1 MYIVLLGA
9 PGAGKGTQAMEVS
22 QKLGLV
28 HVASGDLFR
37 EVRESDTD
45 LGRLVKSYYD
55 KGELVP
61 DDVTIQMILSRLA
74 RPDCE
79 KGCLLDGFPRTLQQ
93 AEALD
98 EALGKQNKRV
108 DKVISIQVSE
118 AELLRRLSGRWL
130 CRKCG
135 APYHSVYAPPKKA
148 GTCDACGGELY
159 QRPDDTE
166 ATAKNRL
173 EVYNRQTAP
182 LITYYT
188 GQGKLTDVDGEKS
201 VEAVSLAVVAT
212 LEGR

>member
-37 EVRESDTD
+37 EVRESDND

-98 EALGKQNKRV
+98 EALRKQNKRV
-108 DKVISIQVSE
+108 DRVISIQVSE

-135 APYHSVYAPPKKA
+135 APYHSVYAPSSKP
-148 GTCDACGGELY
+148 GTCDDCGGELY

-182 LITYYT
+182 LITYYI
-188 GQGKLTDVDGEKS
+188 GQRKLQDVDGEKA
-201 VEAVSLAVVAT
+201 VEAVSRAVVAV
-212 LEGR
+212 LKDR

>member
-37 EVRESDTD
+37 EVREGDTD

-61 DDVTIQMILSRLA
+61 DEVTIQMILDRLA
-74 RPDCE
+74 RPDCG

-98 EALGKQNKRV
+98 QALRKQHKQV
-108 DKVISIQVSE
+108 DKVVSLQVSE
-118 AELLRRLSGRWL
+118 ADLLRRLSGRWL

-135 APYHSVYAPPKKA
+135 APYHSVYAPPKQA
-148 GTCDACGGELY
+148 GVCDACGGELY

-173 EVYNRQTAP
+173 GVYKRQTAP
-182 LITYYT
+182 LIEYYT
-188 GQGKLTDVDGEKS
+188 GQSKLTEVDGEKP
-201 VEAVSLAVVAT
+201 VEAVTRAMVAI

>member
-1 MYIVLLGA
+1 MYIILLGA

-37 EVRESDTD
+37 EVREGDTD

-61 DDVTIQMILSRLA
+61 DDVTIQMILDRLA
-74 RPDCE
+74 RPDCG
-79 KGCLLDGFPRTLQQ
+79 KVCLLDGFPRTLQQ

-98 EALGKQNKRV
+98 AALRKQHKQV
-108 DKVISIQVSE
+108 DKVVSIQVSE

-135 APYHSVYAPPKKA
+135 APHHSVYAPPKQA
-148 GTCDACGGELY
+148 GVCDACGGELY

-173 EVYNRQTAP
+173 GVYKRQTAP
-182 LITYYT
+182 LIEYYT
-188 GQGKLTDVDGEKS
+188 RQSKLTEVDGEKP
-201 VEAVSLAVVAT
+201 VEAVTRVMVAT

>member
-1 MYIVLLGA
+1 LYIVLLGA

-37 EVRESDTD
+37 EVRESDND

-74 RPDCE
+74 KPDCE
-79 KGCLLDGFPRTLQQ
+79 KGCLLDGFPRTLHQ

-98 EALGKQNKRV
+98 EALRKQNKRV
-108 DKVISIQVSE
+108 DRVISIQVSE

-135 APYHSVYAPPKKA
+135 APYHSVYAPPQKA

-188 GQGKLTDVDGEKS
+188 GQRKLTDVDGEKA
-201 VEAVSLAVVAT
+201 VEAVSRAVVAV
-212 LEGR
+212 LKDR

>member
-22 QKLGLV
+22 HKLGLV

-37 EVRESDTD
+37 EVRESDND

-188 GQGKLTDVDGEKS
+188 GQRKLTDVDGEKS

>member
-28 HVASGDLFR
+28 HVASGDQFR

-98 EALGKQNKRV
+98 EALAKQNKRV
-108 DKVISIQVSE
+108 DKVVSIQVSE

-148 GTCDACGGELY
+148 GACDACGGELY

-182 LITYYT
+182 LIKYYT
-188 GQGKLTDVDGEKS
+188 GQRKLTAVDGEKT
-201 VEAVSLAVVAT
+201 VEAVTQDMVAT